1 MSVNVIG
8 GYNPWNRKGK
18 KGDNDKIVHW
28 LIQPELRYWFCEPA
42 GGHFIGI
49 HAIATQYNI
58 GGHKFSI
65 FSIKDI
71 GMKVGE
77 QVQDLRMGIVGC
89 FREDGRSKP
98 IWV

>member
-1 MSVNVIG
+1 M
-8 GYNPWNRKGK
+8 NRQVDILLGFM
-18 KGDNDKIVHW
+18 
-28 LIQPELRYWFCEPA
+28 LLQL
-42 GGHFIGI
+42 
-49 HAIATQYNI
+49 NI
-58 GGHKFSI
+58 ILADISFSI